1 MTDPHAVLRVAPTA
15 RADELR
21 RAWRR
26 RARQT
31 HPDHGGDPDAFAA
44 VHQAY
49 RLLVSRALTPAS
61 PVLVRRLGPAAVAAR
76 WWRRRDDRVRR
87 PRVV

>member
-1 MTDPHAVLRVAPTA
+1 MTDPHAILGVVSTA
-15 RADELR
+15 GADEVR

-26 RARQT
+26 RVRET
-31 HPDHGGDPDAFAA
+31 HPDRGGDPGAFAA
-44 VHQAY
+44 VQQAY
-49 RLLVSRALTPAS
+49 RLLVSGAGPPPR

-76 WWRRRDDRVRR
+76 WWRRRDDRIRN